1 MLTRANRYGPPA
13 DVLLRRRRR
22 GGPVH
27 ARGGARV
34 RRPAGDQRADPPA
47 RAGAGGAAVPPRPA
61 WGRTDRGGRG
71 AAAARQSRARSRRAR
86 PRHDRIAARR
96 APRAAADRRLRA
108 WRPAARRRAR
118 RVPSRSSGDRDHARR
133 AAQRAA
139 AGGARRRRARRRG
152 DRAAGRAAAAPA
164 ARALAEDAVVLA
176 VPREHPL
183 SRSRTIAIAA
193 LRGQPMI
200 ALTRGTGLRATLE
213 GACRDAGFAPRII
226 AETSQLGHMVELVA
240 AGLGVA
246 VMPGSALAGA
256 ELAVLRITRPRL
268 LRRTALAWN
277 QVTTTPAGRAFLA
290 LAEARLRLDD
300 GE

>member
-1 MLTRANRYGPPA
+1 MDLRQLSYFVAVAEEGQFTRAAARESVAQPA
-13 DVLLRRRRR
+13 ISAQIRRLERELGERLFHRDQRGVGLTAAGEALL
-22 GGPVH
+22 PH
-27 ARGGARV
+27 AR
-34 RRPAGDQRADPPA
+34 
-47 RAGAGGAAVPPRPA
+47 AAL
-61 WGRTDRGGRG
+61 
-71 AAAARQSRARSRRAR
+71 AAAARGRDTIASLRGVLHGRL
-86 PRHDRIAARR
+86 RIGVSG
-96 APRAAADRRLRA
+96 PGDRRLAATLGEFHRA
-108 WRPAARRRAR
+108 HPGIEITLGERHNEPLLEALAGGELDAAVIGLPDEPLPPQLRAR
-118 RVPSRSSGDRDHARR
+118 VI
-133 AAQRAA
+133 
-139 AGGARRRRARRRG
+139 
-152 DRAAGRAAAAPA
+152 
-164 ARALAEDAVVLA
+164 AEDAVVLA

-200 ALTRGTGLRATLE
+200 TLTRGTGLRATLE

>member
-1 MLTRANRYGPPA
+1 
-13 DVLLRRRRR
+13 
-22 GGPVH
+22 
-27 ARGGARV
+27 
-34 RRPAGDQRADPPA
+34 
-47 RAGAGGAAVPPRPA
+47 
-61 WGRTDRGGRG
+61 
-71 AAAARQSRARSRRAR
+71 
-86 PRHDRIAARR
+86 
-96 APRAAADRRLRA
+96 
-108 WRPAARRRAR
+108 
-118 RVPSRSSGDRDHARR
+118 
-133 AAQRAA
+133 
-139 AGGARRRRARRRG
+139 
-152 DRAAGRAAAAPA
+152 
-164 ARALAEDAVVLA
+164 

-200 ALTRGTGLRATLE
+200 TLTRGTGLRATLE

>member
-1 MLTRANRYGPPA
+1 MSYFVAVAEEGQFTRAAARESVAQPA
-13 DVLLRRRRR
+13 ISAQIRRLERELGERLFHRDQRGVGLTAAGEALL
-22 GGPVH
+22 PH
-27 ARGGARV
+27 AR
-34 RRPAGDQRADPPA
+34 
-47 RAGAGGAAVPPRPA
+47 AAL
-61 WGRTDRGGRG
+61 
-71 AAAARQSRARSRRAR
+71 AAAARGRDTIASLRGVLHGRL
-86 PRHDRIAARR
+86 RIGVSG
-96 APRAAADRRLRA
+96 PGDRRLAATLGEFHRA
-108 WRPAARRRAR
+108 HPGIEITLGERHNEPLLEALAGGELDAAVIGLPDEPLPPQLRAR
-118 RVPSRSSGDRDHARR
+118 VI
-133 AAQRAA
+133 
-139 AGGARRRRARRRG
+139 
-152 DRAAGRAAAAPA
+152 
-164 ARALAEDAVVLA
+164 AEDAVVLA

-200 ALTRGTGLRATLE
+200 TLTRGTGLRATLE

>member
-1 MLTRANRYGPPA
+1 MDLRQLSYVVAVAEEGQFTRAAARESVAQPA
-13 DVLLRRRRR
+13 ISAQIRRLERELGERLFHRDQRGVGLTAAGEALL
-22 GGPVH
+22 PH
-27 ARGGARV
+27 AR
-34 RRPAGDQRADPPA
+34 
-47 RAGAGGAAVPPRPA
+47 AAL
-61 WGRTDRGGRG
+61 
-71 AAAARQSRARSRRAR
+71 AAAARGRDTIASLRGVLHGRL
-86 PRHDRIAARR
+86 RIGVSG
-96 APRAAADRRLRA
+96 PGDRRLAATLGEFHRA
-108 WRPAARRRAR
+108 HPGIEITLGERHNEPLLEALAGGELDAAVIGLPDEPLPPQLRAR
-118 RVPSRSSGDRDHARR
+118 VI
-133 AAQRAA
+133 
-139 AGGARRRRARRRG
+139 
-152 DRAAGRAAAAPA
+152 
-164 ARALAEDAVVLA
+164 AEDAVVLA

-200 ALTRGTGLRATLE
+200 TLTRGTGLRATLE

-240 AGLGVA
+240 AGLGIA

>member
-1 MLTRANRYGPPA
+1 VGRVERFGVTGEGAQLDPA
-13 DVLLRRRRR
+13 LVLLVVIALVSLLI
-22 GGPVH
+22 PV
-27 ARGGARV
+27 GV
-34 RRPAGDQRADPPA
+34 IV
-47 RAGAGGAAVPPRPA
+47 GAAV
-61 WGRTDRGGRG
+61 RTGGEDR
-71 AAAARQSRARSRRAR
+71 
-86 PRHDRIAARR
+86 
-96 APRAAADRRLRA
+96 DRRLAATLGEFHRA
-108 WRPAARRRAR
+108 HPGIEITLGERHNEPLLEALAGGELDAAVIGLPDEPLPPQLRAR
-118 RVPSRSSGDRDHARR
+118 VI
-133 AAQRAA
+133 
-139 AGGARRRRARRRG
+139 
-152 DRAAGRAAAAPA
+152 
-164 ARALAEDAVVLA
+164 AEDAVVLA

-183 SRSRTIAIAA
+183 SRSRRIAIAA
-193 LRGQPMI
+193 LHGQPMI
-200 ALTRGTGLRATLE
+200 TLTRGTGLRATLE

-240 AGLGVA
+240 AGLGIA

>member
-1 MLTRANRYGPPA
+1 MDLRQLSYFVAVAEEGQFTRAAARESVAQPA
-13 DVLLRRRRR
+13 ISAQIRRLERELGERLFHR
-22 GGPVH
+22 
-27 ARGGARV
+27 
-34 RRPAGDQRADPPA
+34 DQRAVGLTAAGEALLPHA
-47 RAGAGGAAVPPRPA
+47 RAAL
-61 WGRTDRGGRG
+61 
-71 AAAARQSRARSRRAR
+71 AAAARGRDTIASLRGVLHGRL
-86 PRHDRIAARR
+86 RIGVSG
-96 APRAAADRRLRA
+96 PGDRRLAATLGEFHRA
-108 WRPAARRRAR
+108 HPGIEITLGERHNEPLLEALAGGELDAAVIGLPDEPLPPQLRAR
-118 RVPSRSSGDRDHARR
+118 VI
-133 AAQRAA
+133 
-139 AGGARRRRARRRG
+139 
-152 DRAAGRAAAAPA
+152 
-164 ARALAEDAVVLA
+164 AEDAVVLA

-240 AGLGVA
+240 AGLGIA

>member
-1 MLTRANRYGPPA
+1 MDLRQMSYFVAVAEEGQFTRAAARESVAQPA
-13 DVLLRRRRR
+13 ISAQIRRLERELGERLFHRDQRGVGLTAAGEALL
-22 GGPVH
+22 PH
-27 ARGGARV
+27 AR
-34 RRPAGDQRADPPA
+34 
-47 RAGAGGAAVPPRPA
+47 AAL
-61 WGRTDRGGRG
+61 
-71 AAAARQSRARSRRAR
+71 AAAARGRDTIASLRGVLHGRL
-86 PRHDRIAARR
+86 RIGVSG
-96 APRAAADRRLRA
+96 PGDRRLAAALGEFHRA
-108 WRPAARRRAR
+108 HPGIEITLGERHNEPLLEALASGELDAAVIGLPDEPLPPQLRAR
-118 RVPSRSSGDRDHARR
+118 VI
-133 AAQRAA
+133 
-139 AGGARRRRARRRG
+139 
-152 DRAAGRAAAAPA
+152 
-164 ARALAEDAVVLA
+164 AEDAVVLA

>member
-1 MLTRANRYGPPA
+1 MDLRQLSYVVAVAEEGQFTRAAARESVAQPA
-13 DVLLRRRRR
+13 ISAQIRRLERELGERLFHR
-22 GGPVH
+22 
-27 ARGGARV
+27 
-34 RRPAGDQRADPPA
+34 DQRAVGLTAAGEALLPHA
-47 RAGAGGAAVPPRPA
+47 RAAL
-61 WGRTDRGGRG
+61 
-71 AAAARQSRARSRRAR
+71 AAAARGRDTIASLRGVLHGRL
-86 PRHDRIAARR
+86 RIGVSG
-96 APRAAADRRLRA
+96 PGDRRLAAALGEFHRA
-108 WRPAARRRAR
+108 HPGIEITLGERHNEPLLEALAGGELDAAVIGLPDEPLPPQLRAR
-118 RVPSRSSGDRDHARR
+118 VI
-133 AAQRAA
+133 
-139 AGGARRRRARRRG
+139 
-152 DRAAGRAAAAPA
+152 
-164 ARALAEDAVVLA
+164 AEDAVVLA

-200 ALTRGTGLRATLE
+200 TLTRGTGLRATLE

-240 AGLGVA
+240 AGLGIA